1 MKAVTDTKQVI
12 RIVAPSGTME
22 SSELLPR
29 ASQRLTRLGFEV
41 QIDPQCNLIHQRF
54 AGSDAVRAQ
63 ALENAILDP
72 SVDIVM
78 AARGGYG
85 AHRLLPML
93 DWTKLAKAV
102 NKQGKKLVGHS
113 DFTAIQLALLRH
125 GAPSFAG
132 PCAGVDFG
140 GETVNSFMKSSFV
153 DAMNAANEDA
163 LKPSRPSGRELESG
177 GALAQ
182 QSLVKSTL
190 SLNIKSKQAQSFS
203 AEGTL
208 WGGNLAMLCSL
219 LGTPYFPKP
228 AQIAGGILFLEDTN
242 ERPFRVERMLNQL
255 HMAGV
260 LSSQSAVLW
269 GDFGKPAV
277 AAIDRGYGLSSVLK
291 YLRNELGMNV
301 ATGLP
306 FGHVPKKTTLPMGQ
320 AVQLVCSP
328 QSWSLKSV

>member
-1 MKAVTDTKQVI
+1 MSAPIANIAAKQVI
-12 RIVAPSGTME
+12 RIVAPSGAME
-22 SSELLPR
+22 SPELLPR
-29 ASQRLTRLGFEV
+29 AAHRLTKLGFEV

-54 AGSDAVRAQ
+54 AGSDAARAQ
-63 ALENAILDP
+63 ALESAILDP
-72 SVDIVM
+72 RVDIVM

-85 AHRLLPML
+85 AHRLLPIL
-93 DWTKLAKAV
+93 DWSKLAKAV

-140 GETVNSFMKSSFV
+140 GEAVNLFMRKSFV
-153 DAMNAANEDA
+153 NVMSCDNEVM
-163 LKPSRPSGRELESG
+163 PS
-177 GALAQ
+177 Q
-182 QSLVKSTL
+182 FQVKT
-190 SLNIKSKQAQSFS
+190 KQVQPFS

-277 AAIDRGYGLSSVLK
+277 AAIDRGYGLPSVLK

-301 ATGLP
+301 ATGLL

-320 AVQLVCSP
+320 AVRLVCTP

>member
-1 MKAVTDTKQVI
+1 
-12 RIVAPSGTME
+12 
-22 SSELLPR
+22 LLPR
-29 ASQRLTRLGFEV
+29 AAHRLTKLGFEV

-54 AGSDAVRAQ
+54 AGSDAARAQ
-63 ALENAILDP
+63 ALESAILDP
-72 SVDIVM
+72 RVDIVM

-85 AHRLLPML
+85 AHRLLPIL
-93 DWTKLAKAV
+93 DWSKLAKAV

-140 GETVNSFMKSSFV
+140 GEAVNLFMRKSFV
-153 DAMNAANEDA
+153 NVMSCDNEVM
-163 LKPSRPSGRELESG
+163 PS
-177 GALAQ
+177 Q
-182 QSLVKSTL
+182 FQVKT
-190 SLNIKSKQAQSFS
+190 KQVQPFS

-277 AAIDRGYGLSSVLK
+277 AAIDRGYGLPSVLK
-291 YLRNELGMNV
+291 YLRNELGMKV
-301 ATGLP
+301 ATGLL
-306 FGHVPKKTTLPMGQ
+306 FGHMPKKTTLPIGQ
-320 AVQLVCSP
+320 AVRLVCTP

>member
-1 MKAVTDTKQVI
+1 MSTLTAPKQII
-12 RIVAPSGTME
+12 RIIAPSGAME
-22 SSELLPR
+22 SPELLPR
-29 ASQRLTRLGFEV
+29 AAKRLTRLGFEV

-54 AGSDAVRAQ
+54 AGSDVARAQ
-63 ALENAILDP
+63 ALENAILDS

-93 DWTKLAKAV
+93 DWAKLAKAV
-102 NKQGKKLVGHS
+102 NKQSKKLVGHS
-113 DFTAIQLALLRH
+113 DFTAIQLALLRY
-125 GAPSFAG
+125 GAPSYAG
-132 PCAGVDFG
+132 SCAGVDFG
-140 GETVNSFMKSSFV
+140 GEPVNLFMQKSFV
-153 DAMNAANEDA
+153 NAMNRDNEGIP
-163 LKPSRPSGRELESG
+163 LQL
-177 GALAQ
+177 Q
-182 QSLVKSTL
+182 
-190 SLNIKSKQAQSFS
+190 IKSKQAQSFN

-228 AQIAGGILFLEDTN
+228 TQIAGGILFLEDTN

-255 HMAGV
+255 HMVGV

-277 AAIDRGYGLSSVLK
+277 AAIDRGYGLPAVLK
-291 YLRNELGMNV
+291 YLRTELGMNV

-320 AVQLVCSP
+320 VVQLTCTP
-328 QSWSLKSV
+328 QSWSLTAA

>member
-1 MKAVTDTKQVI
+1 MSAHTAPQQVI
-12 RIVAPSGTME
+12 RIVAPSGAME
-22 SSELLPR
+22 SPELMPR
-29 ASQRLTRLGFEV
+29 AAQRLARLGFEV

-54 AGSDAVRAQ
+54 AGNDAARAQ
-63 ALENAILDP
+63 ALESAILDP

-93 DWTKLAKAV
+93 DWSKLAKAV

-125 GAPSFAG
+125 SAPSFAG

-140 GETVNSFMKSSFV
+140 GEAVSLFMQKAFV
-153 DAMNAANEDA
+153 AAMNADNANTPVQ
-163 LKPSRPSGRELESG
+163 L
-177 GALAQ
+177 Q
-182 QSLVKSTL
+182 
-190 SLNIKSKQAQSFS
+190 IKNKQTQSFT
-203 AEGTL
+203 AKGTL

-228 AQIAGGILFLEDTN
+228 AQIAGGVLFLEDTN

-260 LSSQSAVLW
+260 LSTQSAVLW

-277 AAIDRGYGLSSVLK
+277 AAYDRGYGLPSVLK
-291 YLRNELGMNV
+291 HLRNDLGMHV

-320 AVQLVCSP
+320 GIQLVCTP

>member
-1 MKAVTDTKQVI
+1 
-12 RIVAPSGTME
+12 ME
-22 SSELLPR
+22 SPELLPR
-29 ASQRLTRLGFEV
+29 AAHRLTKLGFEV

-54 AGSDAVRAQ
+54 AGSDAARAQ
-63 ALENAILDP
+63 ALESAILDP
-72 SVDIVM
+72 RVDIVM

-85 AHRLLPML
+85 AHRLLPIL
-93 DWTKLAKAV
+93 DWSKLAKAV

-140 GETVNSFMKSSFV
+140 GEAVNLFMRKSFV
-153 DAMNAANEDA
+153 NVMSCDNEVM
-163 LKPSRPSGRELESG
+163 PS
-177 GALAQ
+177 Q
-182 QSLVKSTL
+182 FQVKT
-190 SLNIKSKQAQSFS
+190 KQVQPFS

-277 AAIDRGYGLSSVLK
+277 AAIDRGYGLPSVLK
-291 YLRNELGMNV
+291 YLRNELGMKV
-301 ATGLP
+301 ATGLL
-306 FGHVPKKTTLPMGQ
+306 FGHMPKKTTLPIGQ
-320 AVQLVCSP
+320 AVRLVCTP

>member
-1 MKAVTDTKQVI
+1 MSAHTAPQQII
-12 RIVAPSGTME
+12 RIVAPSGAME
-22 SSELLPR
+22 SPELLPR
-29 ASQRLTRLGFEV
+29 AVQRLIRLGFEV

-54 AGSDAVRAQ
+54 AGSDAARAQ

-93 DWTKLAKAV
+93 DWAKLAKAV

-140 GETVNSFMKSSFV
+140 GETVNSFMKASLV
-153 DAMNAANEDA
+153 DAMSAENEDA
-163 LKPSRPSGRELESG
+163 AKPSRPMGRALERG

-182 QSLVKSTL
+182 QAFVKNTL
-190 SLNIKSKQAQSFS
+190 SLSIKGKQAQSFN

-228 AQIAGGILFLEDTN
+228 TQIAGGILFLEDTN

-255 HMAGV
+255 RMASV

-277 AAIDRGYGLSSVLK
+277 AAIDRGYGLPSVLK

-320 AVQLVCSP
+320 AVRLACTP
-328 QSWSLKSV
+328 QSLSITAV